1 MTILVCP
8 LSQVGELVRTRA
20 PERVVSLADPGRGF
34 PELGSDYAGK
44 HLRLSFHDTY
54 LTIDDD
60 VAPSPEHV
68 ATLLAFLGEWTRRA
82 PLLVHCRAGIG
93 RSTAVAF
100 ITACLFNAHAS
111 EHEIALT
118 LRRASPLA
126 RPNLRLVEL
135 ADAALGRHGRMTR
148 ALEETGR
155 GLDWET
161 VERALRATGESVP
174 FVLPSAF

>member
-1 MTILVCP
+1 VTILVCP
-8 LSQVGELVRTRA
+8 LSKVGELVQSRT

-54 LTIDDD
+54 LAVNDD
-60 VAPSPEHV
+60 VAPAVEH
-68 ATLLAFLGEWTRRA
+68 ATALLAFLREWPRRA
-82 PLLVHCRAGIG
+82 PLLIHCRAGIG

-100 ITACLFNAHAS
+100 ITACLFNTHAA
-111 EHEIALT
+111 EHDIALT
-118 LRRASPLA
+118 LRRTSPLA

-135 ADAALGRHGRMTR
+135 ADAALGRQGRMTR

-161 VERALRATGESVP
+161 VERALRANGESVP
-174 FVLPSAF
+174 FELPSVF